1 MELKLD
7 FQGEKLSS
15 KENEILQKANEIA
28 ALKEKTITLQAHID
42 EASKNRDLFARQM
55 IAAAPV

>member
-1 MELKLD
+1 MD